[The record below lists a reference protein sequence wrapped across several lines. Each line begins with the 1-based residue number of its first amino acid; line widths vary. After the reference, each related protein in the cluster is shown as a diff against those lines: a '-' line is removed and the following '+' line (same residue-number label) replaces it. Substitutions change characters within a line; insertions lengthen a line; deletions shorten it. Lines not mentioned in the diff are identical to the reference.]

1 MSECFDSKVSVTQ
14 TILDPRTDTKHI
26 IDFQYERERRT
37 PKPIPSPKNYTQ
49 HVDEL
54 RDKLLAAAGLA
65 FVLKDKQIVARE
77 SIKLPVADVFG
88 VDP

>member
-37 PKPIPSPKNYTQ
+37 PKPIPSPKNYTEQ
-49 HVDEL
+49 VDEL
-54 RDKLLAAAGLA
+54 ADAILKAAGLS
-65 FVLKDKQIVARE
+65 FVKDV
-77 SIKLPVADVFG
+77 G
-88 VDP
+88 